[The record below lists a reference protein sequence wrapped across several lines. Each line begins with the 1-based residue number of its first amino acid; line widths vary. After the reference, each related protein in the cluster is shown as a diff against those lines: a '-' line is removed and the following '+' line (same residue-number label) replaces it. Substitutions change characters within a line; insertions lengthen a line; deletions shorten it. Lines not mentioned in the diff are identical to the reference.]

1 MKQPKWPTGSK
12 SKVDFNSAAGNRS
25 SSAPGQLRAG
35 ASPVRVGATD
45 RPATARGNA
54 PQAPADPVSS
64 VDVQVADR
72 SQARAAN
79 VDGLLVGL
87 SRADGKQ
94 GDGGVSVALDYSDIA
109 QAYGGGWAS
118 RLKLVAMP
126 GCALTTPQVA
136 ECRKQTPV
144 EYVNDPVSQSIS
156 GTVDLA
162 ADSGSSVTA
171 KSAFATPMS
180 LTVADSGTAV
190 AAVADTG
197 GSQGSYGTTSLS
209 ASGSWSGTASGA
221 FNYAYPIDTPAA
233 LSGAAP
239 GVSLSYNSQ
248 AVDGETSAR
257 NSQSSMIGDGWDYNP
272 GYIERSYRPCG
283 SDGIK
288 DSADSCWAGW
298 NATISLGPHTGE
310 LVRDAAGQYHLQS
323 EDGTRIERLTGASN
337 GLWQGEY
344 FKVTTTDGTAYYL
357 GLNHAPGTTSDSAT
371 NSAWGVPVY
380 HPKSGDPCYD
390 SAKGDKSQCAQQV
403 GYRFNLDFVVDPNG
417 NVQRY
422 DWATESNYY
431 NMGFGQVAASGSG
444 GTLTQYTRGGRP
456 TQISYGYKLADE
468 IAGREPS
475 AKVVFN
481 SAQRCVVSDTTCQA
495 SNLSGTTA
503 ANWPDTPYDLNCPS
517 TAKTSGTGSDVCL
530 VGGPTFWST
539 YRLKSIDTKVRDASG
554 WKDVDSYELTQVFS
568 DAGGTYDP
576 VTGKTQNSQSVGA
589 LQSMMWLQS
598 IKHTGKDTTAGG
610 SGPLALDPITFT
622 GIEIDNRVDGLTPA
636 APPLFHP
643 RISSVQTETGES
655 VAVTYRAPECSRV
668 NHTMPA
674 SADSNTMACYPVWWN
689 TPGAKDPI
697 SDWFHKTLVSQISA
711 SDLTKAGS
719 PAHVTNYTYSG
730 GAAWHRD
737 DSDLT
742 DDKYRTWNEFRGYRT
757 VTTTTGAA
765 PDPITQ
771 NSVSYLQGMD
781 GDYKADGSR
790 RSIKLS
796 NSLGEQ
802 ITDSPWL
809 TGLQQ
814 ESAVYTQAGGTVT
827 SKSLVDEPAGTLTT
841 SRARTAW
848 TSADPAPAQLSAL
861 PDLTARRM
869 DSTSARTMSLLSDGT
884 TWRTTKAKI
893 TYDSLSRVTQVDDQG
908 DINVP
913 SQESCTTTSY
923 APAPVGNPMML
934 AYPSETIS
942 IAGPCGT
949 PATSTTVLSQ
959 KRIFYDGPADV
970 ANPGTYGVIGQNGTT
985 FGYPTASQAA
995 ASYDASNHPV
1005 FQTLGAVGYDG
1016 YGRPVKNVDAAGA
1029 VTTLAYSP
1037 ATGTPPTTVS
1047 TTNPLGWTSS
1057 STAAVGRGLTVHAV
1071 DANGKVTDSTYDAL
1085 GRRTAVWNPGRD
1097 KATQT
1102 PDNKFTYAV
1111 HGAGANPDPST
1122 VTTET
1127 LREDQTYS
1135 VQVSIYDGMLQAR
1148 QVQTTTAD
1156 NSAGRLIASTFYD
1169 SHGWAV
1175 SSIAP
1180 YADTTTAPGTTLFI
1194 EDNKTGPSTTR
1205 TAYDG
1210 MGRPTTNTLVSGAST
1225 LWSTTTYKGADRVD
1239 VTPPTGGRATT
1250 TYTNALGQTTSSV
1263 VRDTT
1268 ADKKLASGTVI
1279 PSGSFVL
1286 SKSTRLEMRA
1296 DGNLVLTALI
1306 GGATLWSSNTGGNPG
1321 AFASVEAD
1329 GDFVVWNAAKT
1340 VKLWSA
1346 GTGGHT
1352 GGYAKVQGDANLV
1365 VFDAANTALWSTN
1378 TANAAQPNDVTTGYT
1393 YTNGGNLDTVKDS
1406 AGNTWSYSYD
1416 LRGRLLS
1423 QTDPDTGTSTTTYD
1437 NMGRVATTTDP
1448 RGQALSYTYDTLSRR
1463 TGEYS
1468 GTSTTDSSKLL
1479 AEWTYDGTFKGLPD
1493 ASTRYVGGKN
1503 GSAYVNRIDSYNSV
1517 YQPTSLT
1524 TVIPAAE
1531 GKLAGTY
1538 TATNIYTTNIGLLG
1552 TTTFGSEGGLP
1563 SETVG
1568 YGYNKQGGLV
1578 SVGSQTTTYLADVLY
1593 SPLGQTLQTT
1603 IGDDL
1608 TKQLRTA
1615 QTWDAATGR
1624 LATNKVTLQNNAAN
1638 PISNTTYT
1646 YDQAGNPTA
1655 ASDVQ
1660 SSGGIDRTTD
1670 TQCYQY
1676 DAQDRLVTAWTD
1688 TKGLTAVTTGQ
1699 IGRCTTANPTAS
1711 TVGCPAPYWQNW
1723 QYNRLG
1729 DRTQQVTHDVTGN
1742 AAKNTT
1748 QISVFPGNDTTATA
1762 TPNAVS
1768 TITTAN
1774 PTTGTYTQ
1782 TPQYDTA
1789 GNVKARATAGS
1800 KSTSQTIG
1808 YDEEGHTKSVTTD
1821 GKTATYLYGAGGNLL
1836 LQRGP
1841 ATSTLYLFG
1850 GTEQLTVDN
1859 VASTH
1864 PVTGQRYYRAPDGTT
1879 TVRSSNGTITYQPT
1893 GAQGTA
1899 QLQVDA
1905 ATLAITRRAYD
1916 PYGNPRGATPSAWA
1930 DNHGYLGKPQDATSG
1945 LDLLGARQYD
1955 PTIGRFLSPDPLF
1968 QAGDP
1973 NQMGGYAYSGDNP
1986 VTFSDP
1992 SGLSVWSWL
2001 HTKANQAGT
2010 VMAGGID
2017 SIVGQPYQLVVNG
2030 LSSGWNSF
2038 ADVANGDNE
2047 WFNRTFDY
2055 KKTPFINLPHTG
2067 KVDDKPIGH
2076 LFNADTNSQTY
2087 EAGRIIGTI
2096 AGLAVDG
2103 ITVFKAGQW
2112 GVRAIKGANA
2122 AIEEAGGAI
2131 SWVKRLF
2138 KSDEPTVTPKTPE
2151 PAKPPTT
2158 TEPTAPETGTGTG
2171 ESSPS
2176 TGTTASEGSGSGA
2189 STATE
2194 AKAGAGAGETACSF
2208 SPDTPV
2214 LMGNGTTKPIAE
2226 ITPGDQV
2233 EAADPDTGTDQGAR
2247 TVTAT
2252 WINHDEDLVD
2262 LTIQAGDGTDQTIHT
2277 TSKHPFWDA
2286 TTNTWV
2292 PASQLVP
2299 GVELATDAGA
2309 HIRIKAVTPTPG
2321 TADRHN
2327 LTVTELHTYYVLAG
2341 TTPVLVHNCDL
2352 HDIARAESAKS
2363 NTSNT
2368 AAAVAR
2374 DTYTGVW
2381 EYGES
2386 GMIPAEVHP
2395 VLAERLEALIQEHG
2409 SLEEWPPGECA
2420 EFNACNNLLQRYAS
2434 VNPDEVEYATIFRK
2448 TGENYPSCDNCRNLL
2463 HGANMREAQY

>member
-1 MKQPKWPTGSK
+1 M
-12 SKVDFNSAAGNRS
+12 R
-25 SSAPGQLRAG
+25 
-35 ASPVRVGATD
+35 
-45 RPATARGNA
+45 
-54 PQAPADPVSS
+54 
-64 VDVQVADR
+64 VADHD
-72 SQARAAN
+72 QARAAN

-94 GDGGVSVALDYSDIA
+94 GGGGVSVSLDYSAIA

-136 ECRKQTPV
+136 ECRRQTPV
-144 EYVNDPVSQSIS
+144 EYINDPVSQRIS

-171 KSAFATPMS
+171 KSAFAAPMS

-197 GSQGSYGTTSLS
+197 GSQGSYTATSLS

-221 FNYAYPIDTPAA
+221 FSYAYPIDTPSA

-239 GVSLSYNSQ
+239 GVSLSYDSQ

-390 SAKGDKSQCAQQV
+390 SAKGDTSQCAQQV

-422 DWATESNYY
+422 DWATETNYY
-431 NMGFGQVAASGSG
+431 NMGFGQVAASGGG

-495 SNLSGTTA
+495 SNLSGATA

-530 VGGPTFWST
+530 VGSPTFWST
-539 YRLKSIDTKVRDASG
+539 YRLTSIDTAVRDASG
-554 WKDVDSYELTQVFS
+554 WKDVDSYALTQVFS

-576 VTGKTQNSQSVGA
+576 VTGKTQNAQSAGA
-589 LQSMMWLQS
+589 LQAVMWLQS
-598 IKHTGKDTTAGG
+598 VKHTGKDTTAGG

-655 VAVTYRAPECSRV
+655 VAVTYRAPECSRL

-689 TPGAKDPI
+689 TPGAKEPI

-719 PAHVTNYTYSG
+719 PAHVTNYTYGG

-742 DDKYRTWNEFRGYRT
+742 DDKYRTWDEFRGYRT

-771 NSVSYLQGMD
+771 SSVSYLQGMD
-781 GDYKADGSR
+781 GDRKADGST
-790 RSIKLS
+790 RSVKLS
-796 NSLGEQ
+796 DSLGEQ

-809 TGLQQ
+809 VGLAQ
-814 ESAVYTQAGGTVT
+814 ESAVYDRAGGTVT
-827 SKSLVDEPAGTLTT
+827 SRTLVDEPAGTLTT

-848 TSADPAPAQLSAL
+848 TSADPAPAQLSVL
-861 PDLTARRM
+861 PDLTVRRM
-869 DSTSARTMSLLSDGT
+869 DSTSSRTMSLLSDGT

-893 TYDSLSRVTQVDDQG
+893 SYDSLGRVTQVDDQG
-908 DINVP
+908 DVSVP

-923 APAPVGNPMML
+923 APAPAGNPMML

-949 PATSTTVLSQ
+949 AATSSTVLSQ
-959 KRIFYDGPADV
+959 KRVFYDGPADV
-970 ANPGTYGVIGQNGTT
+970 TAPGSYGVIGQNGTT

-995 ASYDASNHPV
+995 TSYDASNHPV

-1029 VTTLAYSP
+1029 VTTLTYSP

-1057 STAAVGRGLTVHAV
+1057 STAAVGRGLTVHSV
-1071 DANGKVTDSTYDAL
+1071 DANGKVTDSSYDAL

-1102 PDNKFTYAV
+1102 PDSRFTYAV

-1135 VQVSIYDGMLQAR
+1135 VSVSIYDGMLQLR
-1148 QVQTTTAD
+1148 QVQSTTAN
-1156 NSAGRLIASTFYD
+1156 NSVGRLTTSTFYD

-1180 YADTTTAPGTTLFI
+1180 YADTTTAPGTTLFV
-1194 EDNKTGPSTTR
+1194 EDNRTGPSVTR
-1205 TAYDG
+1205 TVYDG
-1210 MGRPTTNTLVSGAST
+1210 TGRPTTSTLVSGAST
-1225 LWSTTTYKGADRVD
+1225 LWTTTTAYHGADQVD
-1239 VTPPTGGRATT
+1239 VTPPNGGKATT
-1250 TYTNALGQTTSSV
+1250 TYTDALGRTTSRV

-1268 ADKKLASGTVI
+1268 PDQKLTSGTVV
-1279 PSGSFVL
+1279 PSGSSVL
-1286 SKSTRLEMRA
+1286 SRSTRLEMRA
-1296 DGNLVLTALI
+1296 DGNLVLTALN
-1306 GGATLWSSNTGGNPG
+1306 GGTTLWSSNTGGNPG

-1329 GDFVVWNAAKT
+1329 GDFTVWNAART
-1340 VKLWSA
+1340 AKLWSA

-1352 GGYAKVQGDANLV
+1352 GGYLKVQGDANV
-1365 VFDAANTALWSTN
+1365 VAFDAANTALWSTN
-1378 TANAAQPNDVTTGYT
+1378 TANRAAPNDVTTTYT
-1393 YTNGGNLDTVKDS
+1393 YNARGGLDTVKDT

-1416 LRGRLLS
+1416 FRGRQS
-1423 QTDPDTGTSTTTYD
+1423 SRTDPDTGTSITTYD
-1437 NMGRVATTTDP
+1437 SMGRVATSTDP
-1448 RGQALSYTYDTLSRR
+1448 RGQVVSYTYDTLSRR

-1493 ASTRYVGGKN
+1493 ASTRYDGGKN
-1503 GSAYVNRIDSYNSV
+1503 GSAYVNRIDSYNNA
-1517 YQPTSLT
+1517 YQPTGVT
-1524 TVIPAAE
+1524 TVIPAVE
-1531 GKLAGTY
+1531 GRLAGTY
-1538 TATNIYTTNIGLLG
+1538 SVTSSYTTNVGLLAS
-1552 TTTFGSEGGLP
+1552 TAFGNEGGLP
-1563 SETVG
+1563 AETVG
-1568 YGYNKQGGLV
+1568 YGYNKQGGLTGA
-1578 SVGSQTTTYLADVLY
+1578 GSQTTTYLAGTVY

-1603 IGDDL
+1603 VGDDL

-1624 LATNKVTLQNNAAN
+1624 LATNKVTLQSNTAN

-1655 ASDVQ
+1655 VSDVQ
-1660 SSGGIDRTTD
+1660 SSGGTDRTTD
-1670 TQCYQY
+1670 TQCYRY
-1676 DAQDRLVTAWTD
+1676 DAQDRLTTAWTD
-1688 TKGLTAVTTGQ
+1688 TKGLTAVTAGQTGN
-1699 IGRCTTANPTAS
+1699 CATANPTAS
-1711 TVGCPAPYWQNW
+1711 TVGGPAPYWQDW
-1723 QYNRLG
+1723 QYDRLG

-1742 AAKNTT
+1742 AARNTT
-1748 QISVFPGNDTTATA
+1748 QTSVFPGNGTTATA

-1768 TITTAN
+1768 STTTAN

-1789 GNVKARATAGS
+1789 GNTKSRTTTGS
-1800 KSTSQTIG
+1800 RSTSQTID
-1808 YDEEGHTKSVTTD
+1808 YDEEGRTKAVTTD
-1821 GKTATYLYGAGGNLL
+1821 GKTATYLYDADGNLL

-1850 GTEQLTVDN
+1850 GAEQLTVDN
-1859 VASTH
+1859 VSSTH
-1864 PVTGQRYYRAPDGTT
+1864 PVTGRRYYRAPDGTT
-1879 TVRSSNGTITYQPT
+1879 TVRSGNGTITYQPGGT
-1893 GAQGTA
+1893 QGTA

-1905 ATLAITRRAYD
+1905 TTLAVTRRAYD
-1916 PYGNPRGATPSAWA
+1916 PYGNPRGTTPSTWA
-1930 DNHGYLGKPQDATSG
+1930 DNHGYLGKPQDTTSG

-1955 PTIGRFLSPDPLF
+1955 PALGRFLSPDPLF
-1968 QAGDP
+1968 QTGDP
-1973 NQMGGYAYSGDNP
+1973 NQMGGYTYSGDNP

-1992 SGLSVWSWL
+1992 SGLSIWSWI
-2001 HTKANQAGT
+2001 HSKANQVGT
-2010 VMAGGID
+2010 VVVGALD
-2017 SIVGQPYQLVVNG
+2017 SIIGPIAQFVVNG
-2030 LSSGWNSF
+2030 LSAGWNSF
-2038 ADVANGDNE
+2038 ADGINSSS
-2047 WFNRTFDY
+2047 TFFSSY
-2055 KKTPFINLPHTG
+2055 GGPYIHLGHTG
-2067 KVDDKPIGH
+2067 TIDDKPLAH
-2076 LFNADTNSQTY
+2076 LSGADTNSKTY
-2087 EAGRIIGTI
+2087 KAGRIGGDVV
-2096 AGLAVDG
+2096 GLFFDGVTAV
-2103 ITVFKAGQW
+2103 KAAQW
-2112 GVRAIKGANA
+2112 GWRAVRGAKA
-2122 AIEEAGGAI
+2122 AIEEGGGAL
-2131 SWVKRLF
+2131 SWFKRLF
-2138 KSDEPTVTPKTPE
+2138 KSDEPVTTPKTPE

-2158 TEPTAPETGTGTG
+2158 TDPTPPGTGTG
-2171 ESSPS
+2171 SGPGGGVSTVPKTDPPGGGPS
-2176 TGTTASEGSGSGA
+2176 TGTTPSQPGGGAPAGRKWTYDTVIGPGQEFTGNLSGTILVRGGVLKGNVTGS
-2189 STATE
+2189 
-2194 AKAGAGAGETACSF
+2194 
-2208 SPDTPV
+2208 V
-2214 LMGNGTTKPIAE
+2214 VM
-2226 ITPGDQV
+2226 
-2233 EAADPDTGTDQGAR
+2233 TDGAR
-2247 TVTAT
+2247 VT
-2252 WINHDEDLVD
+2252 
-2262 LTIQAGDGTDQTIHT
+2262 GDVQG
-2277 TSKHPFWDA
+2277 
-2286 TTNTWV
+2286 
-2292 PASQLVP
+2292 
-2299 GVELATDAGA
+2299 
-2309 HIRIKAVTPTPG
+2309 
-2321 TADRHN
+2321 
-2327 LTVTELHTYYVLAG
+2327 
-2341 TTPVLVHNCDL
+2341 
-2352 HDIARAESAKS
+2352 
-2363 NTSNT
+2363 
-2368 AAAVAR
+2368 
-2374 DTYTGVW
+2374 
-2381 EYGES
+2381 
-2386 GMIPAEVHP
+2386 
-2395 VLAERLEALIQEHG
+2395 ALIQFGRHNIANG
-2409 SLEEWPPGECA
+2409 A
-2420 EFNACNNLLQRYAS
+2420 EA
-2434 VNPDEVEYATIFRK
+2434 E
-2448 TGENYPSCDNCRNLL
+2448 
-2463 HGANMREAQY
+2463 GANHYSGNVDGLVVQVSGIGSRFSPGYNHNLVGGVVQGTAMQIGWTDSLVINGVKVEIP